1 MEQKWGVKL
10 SDCMKIW
17 RAGCIIQS
25 GMSFPFSADVGAI
38 CELLLPLLEPFGPS
52 EPLNLVKDIPKV
64 AEELRATYEAVKEV
78 YQIAMDT
85 DAVAPAIGSTLEWL
99 KAIGGKHL
107 PTDFEEM
114 ELDCECY
121 AGPS

>member
-1 MEQKWGVKL
+1 M
-10 SDCMKIW
+10 
-17 RAGCIIQS
+17 
-25 GMSFPFSADVGAI
+25 
-38 CELLLPLLEPFGPS
+38 LEPFGPS
-52 EPLNLVKDIPKV
+52 APLNLVQDISKV
-64 AEELRATYEAVKEV
+64 ATELRSTYEAIKEV

-114 ELDCECY
+114 ELDCE
-121 AGPS
+121 

>member
-1 MEQKWGVKL
+1 
-10 SDCMKIW
+10 
-17 RAGCIIQS
+17 
-25 GMSFPFSADVGAI
+25 
-38 CELLLPLLEPFGPS
+38 LPLLEPFGPS
-52 EPLNLVKDIPKV
+52 APLNLVKDIPKV
-64 AEELRATYEAVKEV
+64 ATELRSAYDAIKEV

-114 ELDCECY
+114 ELDCEFH
-121 AGPS
+121 